1 MALASKKQKLDES
14 DAGKAAA
21 FIIPKALLP
30 KNMAVRTVSV
40 SPDLTVL
47 PSSLSHQLLKNFVF
61 VLVLMIVLMLFDCAG
76 AHVRAGV
83 VACVGVRG
91 SVGVVNC
98 C

>member
-1 MALASKKQKLDES
+1 M
-14 DAGKAAA
+14 
-21 FIIPKALLP
+21 
-30 KNMAVRTVSV
+30 
-40 SPDLTVL
+40 
-47 PSSLSHQLLKNFVF
+47 FVF